1 MTTTA
6 DPAIQLGVGPGGG
19 LIGASTPRK
28 EDQRLLTGHGQFTD
42 DLHVRGMLHAAFVR
56 SPHAHARILGIEA
69 SDARALPG
77 VVAVVTGEDLAKLT
91 SPAVV
96 SQEGAHPM
104 VMETLPTAKV
114 RFNGDPVACVIAVD
128 RYVAEDAAELVDVEY
143 ELLEPVLDMHAAT
156 DPSSQLVDEG
166 LPSNLHTRQT
176 KTYGDIETA
185 FANADRVVET
195 SFSSQRLTHV
205 PIEGRGVLAIWDKG
219 RAELSFHSGQQT
231 AHVTRTLLAKRL
243 GLSEN
248 QVRVI
253 SPDIGGAFGLKIPLF
268 REELTVAA
276 MAIALDRPI
285 KWAEDRAENLM
296 ASNHARDDSVSIQ
309 AAVSAD
315 GTILGIKA
323 ELWADY
329 GAYAFYP
336 PSYMIDVVGWLL
348 LGAYKIENYE
358 YTINVAI
365 TNKCP
370 AGTLRA
376 PMAIVTWATEGTVE
390 RIAQEL
396 GLDAVAVRRRNMI
409 RLEDQPYRSAPGYLY
424 EALTLR
430 ESFDEALDRFDLEQF
445 RRRQTLAREE
455 GRLLGVGLATVLEPT
470 TYGSAWYKASGD
482 EGSGHE
488 AATVKIEPTGAINA
502 MVGIIPSGQGYET
515 TIAQVVAEALG
526 STTDNVAV
534 RLGDTHVVPY
544 GMGSRGS
551 RGAAAGNGVAYLAA
565 LTARNKV
572 LRIASHR
579 LGVPV
584 DSLTIVDGSIFVID
598 EAESRLSL
606 ADVAWMC
613 YMDPTSLPAT
623 EAPGLEI
630 HQTYDPP
637 ELTFSNASHVCVV
650 EVFGDTGQVEILEYH
665 VVEDAGTLIN
675 PMIVDG
681 QIRGGVVMGIGQA
694 LYEESIYDD
703 AGNNVTSSFVDYLIP
718 TADCVPNIRIHH
730 VETPNPNTP
739 RGIKGMSEGPVQGGI
754 ASVALAVSDALKGV
768 GVTVDQLPLHPS
780 RILGYLRA
788 AGAQDE

>member
-1 MTTTA
+1 MSTTTEQGA
-6 DPAIQLGVGPGGG
+6 EVIEVTATG
-19 LIGASTPRK
+19 LIGTSTPRK
-28 EDQRLLTGHGQFTD
+28 EDRRLLTGHGQFTD

-56 SPHAHARILGIEA
+56 SPHAHARILAIDTSE
-69 SDARALPG
+69 ARALPG
-77 VVAVVTGEDLAKLT
+77 VVAVVTGDDLAQLT
-91 SPAVV
+91 SSAVV
-96 SQEGAHPM
+96 SQEGAEPM
-104 VMETLPTAKV
+104 VMETLPRTKV

-128 RYVAEDAAELVDVEY
+128 RYVAEDAAELVDVDY
-143 ELLEPVLDMHAAT
+143 DLLAPVLSPGDAL
-156 DPSSQLVDEG
+156 DPDLPLVDEG

-176 KTYGDIETA
+176 KSYGDIEAA
-185 FANADRVVET
+185 FANADRIIEAR
-195 SFSSQRLTHV
+195 FEAQRLTHV
-205 PIEGRGVLAIWDKG
+205 PIEGRGVLAVWDQG
-219 RAELSFHSGQQT
+219 REELTFNSGQQT
-231 AHVTRTLLAKRL
+231 AHVTRTLLASRL

-276 MAIALDRPI
+276 MAISLQRPV
-285 KWAEDRAENLM
+285 KWSEDRAENLM
-296 ASNHARDDSVSIQ
+296 ASNHARDDSVSIK
-309 AAVSAD
+309 AAVASD
-315 GTILGIKA
+315 GTILGFKA

-336 PSYMIDVVGWLL
+336 PSYMLDVVGWLL

-376 PMAIVTWATEGTVE
+376 PMAIVTWATEGTLE
-390 RIAQEL
+390 RIADEL
-396 GLDAVAVRRRNMI
+396 GLDAVEVRRRNMI

-430 ESFDEALDRFDLEQF
+430 ESFDEVLDRFDLEEF
-445 RRRQTLAREE
+445 RRRQVAARED

-488 AATVKIEPTGAINA
+488 AATVKVEPTGAINV

-526 STTDNVAV
+526 SVTDNVSV

-565 LTARNKV
+565 LSVRNKV
-572 LRIASHR
+572 MRIASYR

-584 DSLTIVDGSIFVID
+584 DSLTIVGGQILVVG
-598 EAESRLSL
+598 ETESRISL

-613 YMDPTSLPAT
+613 YMDPTSLPPT

-650 EVFGDTGQVEILEYH
+650 EVLEDTGQVEILDYH

-694 LYEESIYDD
+694 LFEESIYDE
-703 AGNNVTSSFVDYLIP
+703 AGNNVTSTFVDYLIP
-718 TADCVPNIRIHH
+718 TADSVPDIAIHH
-730 VETPNPNTP
+730 VVTPNPNTP

-754 ASVALAVSDALKGV
+754 ASVALAVSDALKGR
-768 GVTVDQLPLHPS
+768 GVTVDRLPLHPS
-780 RILGYLRA
+780 RILGYLREV
-788 AGAQDE
+788 GQPHD